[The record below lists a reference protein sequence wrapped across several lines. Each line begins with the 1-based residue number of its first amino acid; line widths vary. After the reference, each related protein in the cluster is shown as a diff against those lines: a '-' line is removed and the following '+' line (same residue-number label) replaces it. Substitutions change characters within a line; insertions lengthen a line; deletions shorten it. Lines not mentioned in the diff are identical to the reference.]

1 MIKFYFIFRKT
12 ANLNLNL
19 NEDPPNPIHQPT
31 TFSLISFNFANI
43 RNELMKMGLVIEIL
57 AVTLAFGAVVGGV
70 FGMNVVNDLETNPKA
85 FTFILVAM
93 CLLMVFIFGGFLLK
107 YYFLKRDTSKAQSYN
122 VLRNFFKYAD
132 LLEFEFQKIP
142 EKNIKKEVF
151 IESVTRLVMS
161 SISLDK

>member
-1 MIKFYFIFRKT
+1 
-12 ANLNLNL
+12 
-19 NEDPPNPIHQPT
+19 
-31 TFSLISFNFANI
+31 
-43 RNELMKMGLVIEIL
+43 MKMGLVIEIL

-70 FGMNVVNDLETNPKA
+70 FRMNVINDLETNPKA

-151 IESVTRLVMS
+151 IESVTRLVRS